1 MDGLTLALVAFA
13 AMFGLIALRMPIGL
27 AMLVVGAAGYA
38 ELTSVIVLFNHMKV
52 NVYHQ
57 FANYTLSV
65 IPLFILMGAFAERSG
80 IARLIFEAAERGLK
94 RFKGGLPISVI
105 VACTAFGSISGSS
118 VATTA
123 TFGRAVLPEL
133 ARARCDAGLATATI
147 AVGGTLG
154 ILIPPSVILVL
165 YGIIVEQN
173 IAKLFQ
179 AALIPGLLATLFY
192 CITISILVRR
202 NPSLIPSEPSSASMP
217 VQAAHRFQR
226 IAGILVVCAAVAA
239 WLLALIGVGLLSFF
253 IILALFAI
261 FVPPIL
267 IPVLGIG
274 VIVLGGI
281 YGGVFTPTEGAAVG
295 AAAMLVTGL
304 LQRKLGMKDIAIAL
318 VRTGHTTGM
327 IFLILLGAEMFGSFL
342 ALTRMPMLVAQ
353 AINEA
358 NLSPIMVLVAI
369 LSIYLVL
376 GAVMDELA
384 MLLLTLPLFAPIILA
399 LDFGMPRD
407 DVGIW
412 FGILVLVV
420 CGVGL
425 IAPPI
430 GMNVFVINKVADGVP
445 ITTTYRGIMPFVA
458 ADVIRLV
465 ILVAFPAL
473 SLWMVHALN

>member
-38 ELTSVIVLFNHMKV
+38 ELTSASVLFNHMKV

-65 IPLFILMGAFAERSG
+65 IPLFILMGALAERSG

-105 VACTAFGSISGSS
+105 VACTAFGAICGSS

-123 TFGRAVLPEL
+123 TFGRAVLPEM

-154 ILIPPSVILVL
+154 ILVPPSVILVL
-165 YGIIVEQN
+165 YGIIAEQN

-179 AALIPGLLATLFY
+179 AALIPGLMAALFY
-192 CITISILVRR
+192 CVTIAILVRR
-202 NPSLIPSEPSSASMP
+202 NPSLMPSDSSSEQTP
-217 VQAAHRFQR
+217 VQTSHRLQKF
-226 IAGILVVCAAVAA
+226 AGVFAICAAVAA
-239 WLLALIGVGLLSFF
+239 WLFALIETGLLSFF
-253 IILALFAI
+253 VILALLAI
-261 FVPPIL
+261 VIPPVL
-267 IPVLGIG
+267 LPVLGIG
-274 VIVLGGI
+274 VVVLGGI

-295 AAAMLVTGL
+295 AVAMLIAGL
-304 LQRKLGMKDIAIAL
+304 LQRKLGLKDIAIAL
-318 VRTGHTTGM
+318 VRTGQTTGM
-327 IFLILLGAEMFGSFL
+327 IFLILLGAEVFGSFL
-342 ALTRMPMLVAQ
+342 ALTRMPTLVAQ

-358 NLSPIMVLVAI
+358 SLSPIMVLIAI
-369 LSIYLVL
+369 LSIYLLL

-384 MLLLTLPLFAPIILA
+384 MLLLTLPLFAPIILS

-407 DVGIW
+407 DIGIW
-412 FGILVLVV
+412 FGVLVLVV

-430 GMNVFVINKVADGVP
+430 GMNVFVVNKVADGVP
-445 ITTTYRGIMPFVA
+445 ITKTYIGIMPFVA

-465 ILVAFPAL
+465 ILVYFPAL